1 MPDRSYK
8 LKLPLVGLLSLPTGG
23 TMEVTIPYGS
33 IVNVLGD
40 AADGPE
46 RTLVRCGDCAPT
58 VLRREL
64 LRCGT
69 LVEGAAA

>member
-8 LKLPLVGLLSLPTGG
+8 LKLPLVGLLSLPAGG
-23 TMEVTIPYGS
+23 TMEVIIPYGS

-40 AADGPE
+40 PAEGPE
-46 RTLVRCGDCAPT
+46 RTQVRYGDCTPT
-58 VLRREL
+58 VLSREL

-69 LVEGAAA
+69 LLEGAAA